1 MSPVCCHSAAVELD
15 LSEVANTLRKH
26 AQLHRL
32 VETYSLFLLSI
43 TAAVS
48 IQTLKSRRENCAARF
63 RLKHDLIALVAHLP
77 HRTSCKYTSDIWQAE
92 SVSLAANDSIW
103 PHGHLVLSASARV
116 SCKGQRANLKRR
128 SWFTCAT
135 LENMMS
141 PECWVRPTAPPLF
154 EEEQGNHCSRTSVP
168 ARKLLR
174 GVFLWLF
181 FFLPEA
187 NVHRQANWQRGR
199 RTTPVSWSGYTVC
212 NPVLPGRR
220 SSPQPFSHSKCE
232 PDLKERTVKKKN
244 ALCFLFN
251 HTLLD
256 VITPFLCLMTRAVWT
271 EARYSSSQTP
281 DCACRS
287 EASWRR
293 WGGSSWCGRG
303 GEKAGRA
310 RNIVCL
316 AWPAILWGTVF
327 YSLPTRIADQ
337 PITWQ
342 QLNALRHV
350 EAVKTT
356 CLLSVSLAV
365 CLSSEHQNENGEER
379 RLKWIQTWSMWLFA
393 RSSPVLTESGPGRG
407 E

>member
-1 MSPVCCHSAAVELD
+1 M
-15 LSEVANTLRKH
+15 
-26 AQLHRL
+26 
-32 VETYSLFLLSI
+32 ETYSLFLLSI

-48 IQTLKSRRENCAARF
+48 IQTLKSRRENCAAGF

-77 HRTSCKYTSDIWQAE
+77 HRTSCKYTSDIWQAQ

-135 LENMMS
+135 LRGRTWCHQS
-141 PECWVRPTAPPLF
+141 AECDLQRPL
-154 EEEQGNHCSRTSVP
+154 CSRRSRETTAVAHQSLHGSCWEGFFC
-168 ARKLLR
+168 A
-174 GVFLWLF
+174 F
-181 FFLPEA
+181 FFYQRRTCTGRQIDREGGAQLRCR
-187 NVHRQANWQRGR
+187 RQATLCVTLFSREGDHHLSLSLTRNVSPTWR
-199 RTTPVSWSGYTVC
+199 REQS
-212 NPVLPGRR
+212 
-220 SSPQPFSHSKCE
+220 
-232 PDLKERTVKKKN
+232 KKKK

-256 VITPFLCLMTRAVWT
+256 VITPFLCLMTQAVWT

-310 RNIVCL
+310 RNSLFGL
-316 AWPAILWGTVF
+316 AWPATLWGTVF

-350 EAVKTT
+350 EAVRTT

-379 RLKWIQTWSMWLFA
+379 RLKWIQTWSMWLFE